1 MGEHG
6 QIKLYT
12 PKKSSLQILNNMA
25 AFVLAFCCL
34 TPTFVFKTYLVL
46 IAIAVWGWS
55 AVFGLYG
62 TAVLNSKRTY
72 MYFGMIGWLLITA
85 AMMIFRPE
93 MNAGGLYTG
102 LLTSVICIE
111 TLRNNLISKDF
122 SVIKRLAFF
131 SLILYVLILGRALF
145 LGGTD
150 SNVYRLNKASGV
162 MNESIGNFG
171 LYYLVVFT
179 LPLGLFFAFKKKIK
193 HRWLVIALAV
203 VSLLLLLFAQYT
215 IAFIVEIALLL
226 IWLVIKQ
233 TKGNRSMMLMWLIL
247 IGIFIMTLVLFSDII
262 LIKPLE
268 ALANSIS
275 QDSPMRER
283 LMDVVKTLQGD
294 VSEDNL
300 AVDRLSRY
308 GDSWKSFFQHPIL
321 GGNIYQLL
329 GLTNGDVAGKA
340 GHNSVIELFNQYGLL
355 FGVPYYLLMITQF
368 KRLLTVWKKVDY
380 GFYSLLTAVVV
391 AYFILGLLNPIF
403 NLFAMTW
410 LLFNVLL
417 VAPLIF
423 SKRNVFEAFC
433 EEFTLGNG
441 L

>member
-46 IAIAVWGWS
+46 IAMAVWGGS
-55 AVFGLYG
+55 AIIGLYG
-62 TAVLNSKRTY
+62 PAVLKSKHVY
-72 MYFGMIGWLLITA
+72 MYLGIIGWIAITA
-85 AMMIFRPE
+85 AIIVFRPE
-93 MNAGGLYTG
+93 LNSGGLYTG
-102 LLTSVICIE
+102 LLTSAVCIE
-111 TLRNNLISKDF
+111 TLRNNLINKDF
-122 SVIKRLAFF
+122 YAIKWLAFF
-131 SLILYVLILGRALF
+131 SLVLYVIVIGRALL

-150 SNVYRLNKASGV
+150 SNIYRLNKASGV
-162 MNESIGNFG
+162 MNETIGNFG
-171 LYYLVVFT
+171 IYYLVVFT
-179 LPLGLFFAFKKKIK
+179 VPFGLFFTFKKNTKY
-193 HRWLVIALAV
+193 RWLAIVLTVLSAL
-203 VSLLLLLFAQYT
+203 LFLFAQYT

-226 IWLVIKQ
+226 VWLVVAKTKNNKTMMLIWLTTI
-233 TKGNRSMMLMWLIL
+233 GLLIVAL
-247 IGIFIMTLVLFSDII
+247 ILFSDI
-262 LIKPLE
+262 LLVKPLM

-275 QDSPMRER
+275 KDSPMHER
-283 LMDVVKTLQGD
+283 LMDIVKTLQGD
-294 VSEDNL
+294 ISEDNL

-308 GDSWKSFFQHPIL
+308 GDSLINFFKHPIL

-329 GLTNGDVAGKA
+329 GLTVGNTASKA

-355 FGVPYYLLMITQF
+355 FGIPYYLLMITQF
-368 KRLLTVWKKVDY
+368 KNLLTVWKKVDY

-423 SKRNVFEAFC
+423 SKRDEFESFC
-433 EEFTLGNG
+433 SEFVLGNK